1 MGISLSPAAIARVQ
15 QFTAQDINALG
26 LRFGV
31 KKMGCSGWAY
41 EVDVALDER
50 AQDQVFDCEGVKI
63 FVDAASLAV
72 VDGTEIDF
80 QRQGLNSNFVF
91 KNPRMTAACG
101 CGESFSVDRE
111 AI

>member
-1 MGISLSPAAIARVQ
+1 MGISLSAAAKARVQ
-15 QFTAQDINALG
+15 QFTALDESALG

-41 EVDVALDER
+41 EVDVALDQRE
-50 AQDQVFDCEGVKI
+50 QDQVFDCDGVKV
-63 FVDAASLAV
+63 FVDAAILVV

-80 QRQGLNSNFVF
+80 QRQGLNANFVF
-91 KNPRMTAACG
+91 SNPRVTGECG
-101 CGESFSVDRE
+101 CGESFSVDRA